1 MPGRLSGRLVAAGN
15 PFTEA
20 GRKQASGEAHLQ
32 VADSDLANS
41 AIVNALY
48 SIMSVKLGKHEPT
61 GRGFI
66 EARLEGERLE
76 IPVVRYSNRGVDL
89 WAIMAVVNVFQG
101 RASPLEGSAAGSA
114 RPLKDLKLPFMA
126 DVDKMLAALQG
137 GLATVRIYGTLG
149 APDPRV
155 VPFAATGD
163 AFRRFMIGEV
173 KNEVQGTA
181 GR

>member
-1 MPGRLSGRLVAAGN
+1 
-15 PFTEA
+15 
-20 GRKQASGEAHLQ
+20 
-32 VADSDLANS
+32 
-41 AIVNALY
+41 
-48 SIMSVKLGKHEPT
+48 
-61 GRGFI
+61 
-66 EARLEGERLE
+66 
-76 IPVVRYSNRGVDL
+76 
-89 WAIMAVVNVFQG
+89 
-101 RASPLEGSAAGSA
+101 
-114 RPLKDLKLPFMA
+114 MA

-149 APDPRV
+149 TPDPRV